1 MRSNGLPSRSSGIAL
16 CALLVHAA
24 AGASQL
30 DVSVADAAGKP
41 VKDAVV
47 YLDPVSGSVP
57 PAAPGVVAV
66 MDQHDRE
73 FVPHVLAVQAG
84 TDISFPN
91 YDNIHHDVYS
101 FSPAKP
107 FELPLY
113 KGTPTKPLSFG
124 KPGIVVLGC
133 NVHDWMLGYIA
144 VVPTPWFA
152 VSDADG
158 KLSLQ
163 APAGAYRLVLWQP
176 DMVAPDH
183 SLSDSVVLGDAPLH
197 REFSVQIKPPPP
209 RAQHPVTSIEDKFKR
224 FQDAKTP
231 PLPN

>member
-1 MRSNGLPSRSSGIAL
+1 MLE
-16 CALLVHAA
+16 HAA

-30 DVSVADAAGKP
+30 DISIVDAQGKP

-47 YLDPVSGSVP
+47 YLDPSGNAA
-57 PAAPGVVAV
+57 PAASSDVVAV
-66 MDQHDRE
+66 MDQHNRE

-84 TDISFPN
+84 TNISFPN

-101 FSPAKP
+101 FSSAKH

-113 KGTPTKPLSFG
+113 KGTPTKPLMFDKS
-124 KPGIVVLGC
+124 GIVVLGC

-152 VSDADG
+152 VSDSDG

-163 APAGAYRLVLWQP
+163 APAGPYRLVLWQP

-183 SLSDSVVLGDAPLH
+183 SLSDSVVLGAAPL
-197 REFSVQIKPPPP
+197 RRQFSVQIIPPPP
-209 RAQHPVTSIEDKFKR
+209 RGQHPVTSIEDKFKR
-224 FQDAKTP
+224 FQDAKAP
-231 PLPN
+231 PPAD